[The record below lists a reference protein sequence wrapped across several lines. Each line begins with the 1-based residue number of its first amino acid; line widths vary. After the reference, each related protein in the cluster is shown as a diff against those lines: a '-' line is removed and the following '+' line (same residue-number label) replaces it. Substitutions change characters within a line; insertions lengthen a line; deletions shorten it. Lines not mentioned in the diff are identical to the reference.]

1 MYFIY
6 FLVSMLNIILG
17 VFILLS
23 LSMNWDL
30 YANQVEYSI
39 IQDEYSILEY
49 NDSFVALVKECTDA
63 NLDLYENFNTEDWAS
78 IEDIETAIQNNINIC
93 QKSMETVLK
102 IWDYNNDSSL
112 KDVVVELLELELDYL
127 DKFSRTTNYRD
138 EDNISDE
145 DKLNYDSIV
154 TELNN
159 TKDLLNQKFEEVQ
172 NVQNI
177 FAEKYW
183 LELE

>member
-1 MYFIY
+1 
-6 FLVSMLNIILG
+6 
-17 VFILLS
+17 
-23 LSMNWDL
+23 
-30 YANQVEYSI
+30 
-39 IQDEYSILEY
+39 
-49 NDSFVALVKECTDA
+49 
-63 NLDLYENFNTEDWAS
+63 
-78 IEDIETAIQNNINIC
+78 
-93 QKSMETVLK
+93 
-102 IWDYNNDSSL
+102 
-112 KDVVVELLELELDYL
+112 VVVELLELEVDYL

-177 FAEKYW
+177 FAEKY
-183 LELE
+183 